1 MLVNLLPSSKEKG
14 HVTGQTA
21 YHTLDSRP
29 QPTNISGNDSLC
41 IPHSSLK
48 MTIQDLNR
56 RAFYC
61 LMVVPIVLR
70 QNSSKYRNELIDCNV
85 LKNHKLKQEMI
96 HYLQLKTPPE
106 FEDGGIVFVCR
117 LYSIKASPEG
127 SINIWDLLVRLR
139 DTENVNIIA
148 STEDL

>member
-1 MLVNLLPSSKEKG
+1 
-14 HVTGQTA
+14 
-21 YHTLDSRP
+21 
-29 QPTNISGNDSLC
+29 
-41 IPHSSLK
+41 
-48 MTIQDLNR
+48 
-56 RAFYC
+56 
-61 LMVVPIVLR
+61 
-70 QNSSKYRNELIDCNV
+70 
-85 LKNHKLKQEMI
+85 MI